1 MKMTLISIVYRGMRY
16 SSFSVGKVNAD
27 GTVSVPQ
34 SEYEKLLDA
43 AGCPRGGTYTVG

>member
-1 MKMTLISIVYRGMRY
+1 MKLVMISIVYRGMRY

-34 SEYEKLLDA
+34 SEYEKLLDE
-43 AGCPRGGTYTVG
+43 AGCPQGSTYTIG